1 MKASSASNLRVIM
14 FGPPGAGKGTQASR
28 IAETLVV
35 PRVSSGDL
43 FRDHQ
48 NRETELGNLAKSYME
63 RGILV
68 PDDLTIRMVM
78 EWIEAHKDRN
88 GFILDGFPR
97 THIQA
102 EALDE
107 AMTDQGGIDRALN
120 IDVGKEELVRRL
132 TGRIVCKKC
141 QAIYHLVSSPPRRDS
156 ECDSCGSALRQRD
169 DDKAASVEKR
179 LDVYFEETEPLVEYY
194 RQLGKLRQVSG
205 EGSVDEVS
213 GSIMVALST

>member
-1 MKASSASNLRVIM
+1 M
-14 FGPPGAGKGTQASR
+14 FGPPGAGKGTQTAR
-28 IAETLVV
+28 IAEMLVV

-48 NRETELGNLAKSYME
+48 NRETGLGNLAKSYME

-107 AMTDQGGIDRALN
+107 AMTDLGGIDRALY
-120 IDVGKEELVRRL
+120 IDVGKEELIRRL

-141 QAIYHLVSSPPRRDS
+141 QAIYHIVSSPPKKDC
-156 ECDSCGSALRQRD
+156 ECDSCGGKLYQRD
-169 DDKAASVEKR
+169 DDTAEAVERR

>member
-1 MKASSASNLRVIM
+1 M
-14 FGPPGAGKGTQASR
+14 FGPPGAGKGTQAAR
-28 IAETLVV
+28 IAEILVV

-63 RGILV
+63 KGILV

-97 THIQA
+97 THVQA

-141 QAIYHLVSSPPRRDS
+141 QAIYHLVSSPPRMDS
-156 ECDSCGSALRQRD
+156 ECDSCGSALHQRD
-169 DDKAASVEKR
+169 DDKAEAVERR
-179 LDVYFEETEPLVEYY
+179 LDVYFEETEPLVKYY